1 MVRALLDGRDRT
13 DAMRSSKMPSRRRPG
28 TERNDT
34 TNRYATQ
41 QNAPNYGGD
50 EAETLIRVLPLPLR
64 ATDDD
69 DDGFD
74 ELTMR
79 HSSIH

>member
-1 MVRALLDGRDRT
+1 
-13 DAMRSSKMPSRRRPG
+13 MRSRRRPG
-28 TERNDT
+28 QDRNET
-34 TNRYATQ
+34 TKRYAAQ

-64 ATDDD
+64 AGDDD

-74 ELTMR
+74 ELTVR

>member
-1 MVRALLDGRDRT
+1 
-13 DAMRSSKMPSRRRPG
+13 MRSRRRPG
-28 TERNDT
+28 QERNET
-34 TNRYATQ
+34 TKRYATM
-41 QNAPNYGGD
+41 QNAPNYRGD
-50 EAETLIRVLPLPLR
+50 ESETLIRVLPLPLR
-64 ATDDD
+64 ADDDD